1 MLLAL
6 HGVTLSGGSCPFACR
21 VMPRPPKRCPSPEAE
36 AYRDLPSE
44 ENAQGPRSLSPPRF
58 FSDNRQHQSAKVG
71 DVKPPP
77 NHVPQDMTATAR
89 LRLDE
94 VSRLFPEAHRPPDRR
109 AKDSLPSFSK
119 LNRRPSPSD
128 GLGVR
133 NRLANGWS
141 SQAPSTS
148 LQSQQMQAILCA
160 VPRGSLGPPGICRGG
175 EAATQ
180 VACSFPLTNGVPNP
194 PFSPFQAEN
203 QVKKEKQNRTLP
215 ESTAKLILFAI
226 LDCLAVIG
234 RSIFAALSF
243 FWSMIR
249 SCCYP
254 VKEGFTRCVDR
265 YKEKTPYALKKSA
278 SNVPQPLGETH
289 YTQVV
294 PPPGSEVQL
303 RGTSSSPCRPRSG
316 SDAFS
321 NRSASPIP
329 TTHYSVGAPV
339 MLPSTPARPFMLQNN
354 VGSLA
359 KLSTVQ
365 LGGLQPMAPIPKP
378 TCQWSAAAQPIQTTI
393 VPKTVVV
400 KRGRSMSPVSSPVQ
414 PTYSTAY
421 PASPAMSPVTSFRTP
436 MSPGISFRPTMSPG
450 ISFRPVACESYSYTV
465 STPWS
470 QPSSCSP
477 SREVKEHVAE
487 RPRSPFQSVS
497 VKDPRLSQCPR
508 LYRPCR
514 PSQNINVA
522 QRPMDFGPLKDP
534 GVSII
539 QGCENAITGEPET
552 ASGSI
557 GSGAGSGSAR
567 SARFSEDVH
576 KAAPG
581 QFLPETPILTPNN
594 EADLEEAYILSA
606 FRRRDENDM
615 AKDGWKGVN
624 PAETKFLDLCSH
636 NRQHG
641 EAKEALREAA
651 GTAGTAGLPSIESL
665 RATLQALRV
674 QDRLAR
680 MEAAPVVPLVP
691 TVPTVPTMAAM
702 AAAMTAPAVGCQLDD
717 DERSSDVGRASGGAE
732 LANVTNGQF
741 HAEAQELLA

>member
-203 QVKKEKQNRTLP
+203 
-215 ESTAKLILFAI
+215 
-226 LDCLAVIG
+226 
-234 RSIFAALSF
+234 
-243 FWSMIR
+243 
-249 SCCYP
+249 
-254 VKEGFTRCVDR
+254 
-265 YKEKTPYALKKSA
+265 
-278 SNVPQPLGETH
+278 
-289 YTQVV
+289 QVV